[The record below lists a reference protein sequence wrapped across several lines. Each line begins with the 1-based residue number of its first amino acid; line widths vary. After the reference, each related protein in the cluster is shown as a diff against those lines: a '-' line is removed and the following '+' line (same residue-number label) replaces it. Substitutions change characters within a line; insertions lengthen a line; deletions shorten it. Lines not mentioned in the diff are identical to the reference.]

1 MSPLIYQQLEAA
13 RIRTVIAKKNMAVV
27 SFFLQIAYRIQLY
40 MEHLSQEKAIHCVND
55 NFISINY
62 YF

>member
-1 MSPLIYQQLEAA
+1 MSFIINQQLEAA
-13 RIRTVIAKKNMAVV
+13 RIRTVIAPKNMAVV
-27 SFFLQIAYRIQLY
+27 SFFLQIAYHIQLY
-40 MEHLSQEKAIHCVND
+40 MEYLSQEKAIHCVND

>member
-1 MSPLIYQQLEAA
+1 MSFIINQQLEAA

-40 MEHLSQEKAIHCVND
+40 MEHLSQEKAIH
-55 NFISINY
+55 
-62 YF
+62 